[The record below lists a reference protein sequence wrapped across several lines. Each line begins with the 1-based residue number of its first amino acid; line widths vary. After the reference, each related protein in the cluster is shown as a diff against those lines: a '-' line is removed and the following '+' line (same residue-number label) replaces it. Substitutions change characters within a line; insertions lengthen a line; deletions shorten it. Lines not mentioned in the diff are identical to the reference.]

1 MLKNLIKN
9 NNIIQFIKFGLVG
22 LSNTLLA
29 LLVYY
34 VLVFFNINYM
44 LANFFAWVISVYNAY
59 YWNNRYVFQGNT
71 SKVITII
78 QTYTSYGLSF
88 VLSSII
94 LYILVEIGKISTALA
109 PLFTLAVTIPIN
121 FLLNKYWAFR

>member
-1 MLKNLIKN
+1 M
-9 NNIIQFIKFGLVG
+9 KFGLVG

-34 VLVFFNINYM
+34 VFVFFNINYM
-44 LANFFAWVISVYNAY
+44 VANFFSWVVSVYNAY
-59 YWNNRYVFQGNT
+59 YWNNRYVFQGNN
-71 SKVITII
+71 SKLITVIK
-78 QTYTSYGLSF
+78 TYTSYGVSF
-88 VLSSII
+88 ILSSII